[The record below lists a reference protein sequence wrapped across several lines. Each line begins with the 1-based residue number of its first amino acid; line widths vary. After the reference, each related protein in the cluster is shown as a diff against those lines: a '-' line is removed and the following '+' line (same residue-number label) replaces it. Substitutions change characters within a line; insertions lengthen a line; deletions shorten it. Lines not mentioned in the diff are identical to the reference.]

1 MKSPL
6 NNVTVL
12 IPRPIEQSNEFAD
25 KLEKLGATPVI
36 FPLIELKPINQELL
50 KTTFSKNEFD
60 WIIFTSGIAVKCF
73 FEIIHYTK
81 VKAKIAAVGSQT
93 KAAIEEL
100 GLKVDF
106 IPSAATAQKLAKE
119 IPVKKNEKILIPR
132 SKISNDTIIDILK
145 QKEAKITVIDIYDNT
160 PVAYTKEEIEE
171 VLNTPINVITF
182 TSGST
187 VNSFLDL
194 IRKYKIRLNDIH
206 KVSIGPST
214 TAEAQKRFLEIDA
227 TAENHSIDGM
237 IEEILKIYA

>member
-1 MKSPL
+1 VKSPL

-36 FPLIELKPINQELL
+36 FPLIELKPINQDQL
-50 KTTFSKNEFD
+50 KTIFSKNEFD

-119 IPVKKNEKILIPR
+119 MPVTKNEKILIPR

-227 TAENHSIDGM
+227 TAEIHSIDGM
-237 IEEILKIYA
+237 IDEILKIYA

>member
-1 MKSPL
+1 MKFPL

-36 FPLIELKPINQELL
+36 FPLIELKTINQELL

-119 IPVKKNEKILIPR
+119 IPVTKNEKILIPR

>member
-1 MKSPL
+1 MKFPL

-119 IPVKKNEKILIPR
+119 IPVTKNEKILIPR

-145 QKEAKITVIDIYDNT
+145 LKEAKVTVVDIYDNT
-160 PVAYTKEEIEE
+160 PVAYSKEEIEE